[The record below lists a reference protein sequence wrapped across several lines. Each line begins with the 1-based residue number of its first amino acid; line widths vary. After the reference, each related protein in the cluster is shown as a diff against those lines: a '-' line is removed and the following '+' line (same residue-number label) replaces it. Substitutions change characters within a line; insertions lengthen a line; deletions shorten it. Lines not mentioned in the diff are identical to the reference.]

1 VRVAVDIDSTLHD
14 YWPTL
19 KAVIRNRFGIDVP
32 YDEQVSWGI
41 EGLRP
46 EQVKVAVDETH
57 RPEHVRAA
65 TPYPGAVETV
75 NAWHDAGHHI
85 LVSSHRRGEA
95 YDAKKEWLD
104 GIGLRYDELYC
115 SDDKVSHAIAN
126 GIELL
131 IDDKPDD
138 LLRALEAGM
147 TAATLMHPWNR
158 EICEEEDIVC
168 APDWPGLRRR
178 LAPLLEGAT

>member
-19 KAVIRNRFGIDVP
+19 RAVVRKRFGIDVP
-32 YDEQVSWGI
+32 YDRQVSWDI
-41 EGLRP
+41 EGLRE
-46 EQVKVAVDETH
+46 EQVRAAVEETH
-57 RPEHVRAA
+57 RPEHIAA
-65 TPYPGAVETV
+65 GTPYPDAVETI
-75 NAWHDAGHHI
+75 NAWHDAGHVI
-85 LVSSHRRGEA
+85 QVMSNRSGDA
-95 YDAKKEWLD
+95 YAATKEWLD
-104 GIGLRYDELYC
+104 RIGLAYDELYC
-115 SDDKVSHAIAN
+115 SADKVGHAIEI
-126 GIELL
+126 GIDVL

-168 APDWPGLRRR
+168 APDWPTLRAR
-178 LAPLLEGAT
+178 LQPVLGGPA